1 MLMKLI
7 SDPIPTAQT
16 IAGTLDWV
24 VGVGESSTS
33 QNSFHKL
40 HVYVLREPDTL
51 VGTLLGSPTAYEEA
65 STSGNEWAINTSAV
79 GKGPA
84 TPPGKPTLTQVAAQA
99 GDRIVIEFGWVGY
112 SALGST
118 GYYYYGGGLN
128 DMAVGGV
135 TNQASWFEFSQ
146 DIFGSR
152 ISKPSGTV
160 AGDVMIATIAV
171 RPNTAT
177 ITAPAG
183 WTPVLPRVDNS
194 AGTESLA
201 IYRRTADASDSS
213 VTDYAWST
221 SGATFAMGTIQSFS
235 GVDTANPIDVWNG
248 QATASSTTH
257 ATPDVTTTVANPLLV
272 AAHAMASGSVSW
284 TPPTGMTEI
293 VDVQV
298 GSTTGGITLEKS
310 TVVKSTAGATGAK
323 TATNGSNTTPY
334 PGVTHILALRGI
346 GAGGSNTLTINMPAG
361 VLQNDVMIASI
372 AVGPSTVT
380 ITPPAGWALVH
391 RMNQASGTSNSLAVY
406 SKLAGLGEAGPYD
419 WTFSAGHTGAAGG
432 IMAFSGADPVIE
444 KEDGQSDTGSVTSH
458 ATPSVAPAFANTMV
472 VTSYGIGATSTWTPP
487 PGMTEKVDLQGGS
500 QALEVSYVPQA
511 AAASVSKTATSSS
524 AGYGNAHILV
534 LRRVFGSFN
543 AFETSTGATIGGVIK
558 PKIAGT
564 TINVAIIALNAPK
577 TAVATYYIGT
587 MKIEALDASNSSGV
601 VDPNTGCNST
611 WTPITPAVVIPD
623 LSFAAADN
631 GRKNTSFT
639 VPNSYRHVRLRMSA
653 PSGAPD
659 TIACSGDGF
668 AIRPLAFSSVTSNMT
683 NSGTAGAPVTSAG
696 GSFSITGVAIAG
708 YNGTPAIDN
717 TKITAHAGA
726 VQTGSVA
733 GSFGAADPATGT
745 ATGSTFTYS
754 EVGNFTIGVNGV
766 YDSTFTAVDPQG
778 TECTNDFSNTLVGG
792 SYGCSFGNSAASA
805 PVGRFRP
812 DHFIVTSPTLTNR
825 QALSCA
831 PASTYPYEGE
841 QLRVTFTLTA
851 RNGLGTPAITQNYTT
866 ASGFAKLDGTVYANF
881 GFGAVDLADT
891 TPPLAATALTAR
903 VPSGTSSGTWVGGS
917 GNFTVDLSVS
927 RVAPD
932 GPFESFRLG
941 VLPADTGGVTVRAAD
956 LNLDT
961 SVPADS
967 NDRVLVG
974 SSKIRF
980 GRLAIRNANGSKLV
994 RLPVPL
1000 ETQYWNG
1007 TVFG

>member
-33 QNSFHKL
+33 QNAFHKL

-177 ITAPAG
+177 ITTPAG

-194 AGTESLA
+194 AGTASLA

-257 ATPDVTTTVANPLLV
+257 ATPDVTTTVANTLLI

-310 TVVKSTAGATGAK
+310 TVVQSTAGATGAK

-334 PGVTHILALRGI
+334 SGVTHILALRGI
-346 GAGGSNTLTINMPAG
+346 GAGGSNTLTINMPTG

-380 ITPPAGWALVH
+380 ITPPAGWGLVK
-391 RMNQASGTSNSLAVY
+391 RMDQASGTSNSLAVY
-406 SKLAGLGEAGPYD
+406 SKLAGLGEAGSYD

-558 PKIAGT
+558 TKIAGT

-639 VPNSYRHVRLRMSA
+639 VPNSYPHVRLRMSA

-668 AIRPLAFSSVTSNMT
+668 AIRPDHFTTVSFKDNDWQTANTSGPGRTLSNLTVPLGTVHKAGQPFTVRATAVNSDGTTTST
-683 NSGTAGAPVTSAG
+683 NYAGTITALPPSACVGTACVASPSGTLTVGA
-696 GSFSITGVAIAG
+696 
-708 YNGTPAIDN
+708 
-717 TKITAHAGA
+717 
-726 VQTGSVA
+726 GSVA
-733 GSFGAADPATGT
+733 AGVFTSHVA
-745 ATGSTFTYS
+745 TYS
-754 EVGNFTIGVNGV
+754 DVGAIAVTLV
-766 YDSTFTAVDPQG
+766 DSTFANVDSTDGSTA
-778 TECTNDFSNTLVGG
+778 TEMN
-792 SYGCSFGNSAASA
+792 
-805 PVGRFRP
+805 
-812 DHFIVTSPTLTNR
+812 
-825 QALSCA
+825 
-831 PASTYPYEGE
+831 
-841 QLRVTFTLTA
+841 
-851 RNGLGTPAITQNYTT
+851 IT
-866 ASGFAKLDGTVYANF
+866 
-881 GFGAVDLADT
+881 
-891 TPPLAATALTAR
+891 
-903 VPSGTSSGTWVGGS
+903 
-917 GNFTVDLSVS
+917 
-927 RVAPD
+927 
-932 GPFESFRLG
+932 
-941 VLPADTGGVTVRAAD
+941 
-956 LNLDT
+956 
-961 SVPADS
+961 
-967 NDRVLVG
+967 
-974 SSKIRF
+974 
-980 GRLAIRNANGSKLV
+980 
-994 RLPVPL
+994 
-1000 ETQYWNG
+1000 
-1007 TVFG
+1007 